1 MDVFGK
7 VTDFLTLVQE
17 SDYDISLIY
26 SQDPNTI
33 YVILLIMLALL
44 FGVIFTLN
52 NIIKT
57 KELLNLISKIK
68 DAKEINEHNE
78 KLNKIVS
85 ELPKRGLKPATSL
98 NSLKEEIF
106 KNHLNLFKNK
116 NIKEKIEYYKHLSNT
131 YTSIIESMKKHKVKD
146 GLNFYEKKSKAVLD
160 ENLFKELEDYYK
172 NTYFKKEDAVFVD
185 SIVSYA
191 NSTANSSDIINP
203 LFIQINRF
211 DFGFNLELFKFI
223 RALDK
228 DKSERIFLECNKK
241 MDNLLSNEYG
251 KVSEVILSYMLENG
265 EKEKVYTYISSLK
278 DSIHLQSL
286 YYNLFAKK
294 DDINLDLAFIKNET
308 KINEKY
314 KDYLDNQ
321 ISLNWK
327 DLIYVNHLIKSPNV
341 VQTLGHVDYRTILER
356 VEKLEKEAFDN
367 QTIAQVLE
375 IAKKAEKIA
384 KEAKAIARGK

>member
-7 VTDFLTLVQE
+7 VTDFITLVQE
-17 SDYDISLIY
+17 SDYNLSMIY

-44 FGVIFTLN
+44 FGVLFTLN
-52 NIIKT
+52 NIVKT
-57 KELLNLISKIK
+57 KELLNLISEIK
-68 DAKEINEHNE
+68 DTKELEEYNN
-78 KLNKIVS
+78 KLNKIVL
-85 ELPKRGLKPATSL
+85 ELPKRGFKPANNL
-98 NSLKEEIF
+98 NSLKEVIL
-106 KNHLNLFKNK
+106 KNHLNLLKNK
-116 NIKEKIEYYKHLSNT
+116 NIKEKIEQYKYLSNS
-131 YTSIIESMKKHKVKD
+131 YTSIFESMKKFNIKD
-146 GLNFYEKKSKAVLD
+146 GIKFYEKKSKDLLD
-160 ENLFKELEDYYK
+160 IELFKELENYYK

-228 DKSERIFLECNKK
+228 KKSERIFIECNKK

-251 KVSEVILSYMLENG
+251 KVSEVILFYMLKNG
-265 EKEKVYTYISSLK
+265 EEDKVYTYISTLK
-278 DSIHLQSL
+278 DSKHLQSL

-294 DDINLDLAFIKNET
+294 DDINLDLSFIKNET

-327 DLIYVNHLIKSPNV
+327 DLNYVNHIIKSANV
-341 VQTLGHVDYRTILER
+341 VQTLGHADYRIILER
-356 VEKLEKEAFDN
+356 VEKLEKELLDN
-367 QTIAQVLE
+367 QTIQQVLE
-375 IAKKAEKIA
+375 IAKRAETIA
-384 KEAKAIARGK
+384 KEAKAIARSK

>member
-1 MDVFGK
+1 MDIFGK
-7 VTDFLTLVQE
+7 VTDFITLVQE
-17 SDYDISLIY
+17 SDYNLSLIY

-33 YVILLIMLALL
+33 YVIILILLALL
-44 FGVIFTLN
+44 FGVLFTLN
-52 NIIKT
+52 NAIKT
-57 KELLNLISKIK
+57 KELLNLISEIK
-68 DAKEINEHNE
+68 DIKELEVHNE
-78 KLNKIVS
+78 KLNKIVL
-85 ELPKRGLKPATSL
+85 ELPKRGSKPANSL
-98 NSLKEEIF
+98 NSLKDDIL
-106 KNHLNLFKNK
+106 KNHLNLLKNR
-116 NIKEKIEYYKHLSNT
+116 NIKEKIEHYKHLSNS
-131 YTSIIESMKKHKVKD
+131 YSSIFESMKKFNVKD
-146 GLNFYEKKSKAVLD
+146 GIKFYEKKSKAVLQ
-160 ENLFKELEDYYK
+160 EELFKEIEDYYK
-172 NTYFKKEDAVFVD
+172 NTNFKKEDAVFVD

-228 DKSERIFLECNKK
+228 KKSERIFLECNKK

-265 EKEKVYTYISSLK
+265 EKEKVYTYISALK

-327 DLIYVNHLIKSPNV
+327 DLTYVNHIIKSANV
-341 VQTLGHVDYRTILER
+341 VQTLGHADYRTILER
-356 VEKLEKEAFDN
+356 VEKLEKELLDN
-367 QTIAQVLE
+367 QTIQQVLE
-375 IAKKAEKIA
+375 IAKRAETIA
-384 KEAKAIARGK
+384 KEAKAIARSK

>member
-1 MDVFGK
+1 MDIFGK
-7 VTDFLTLVQE
+7 ITDFMALVQE
-17 SDYDISLIY
+17 SDYNLSLIY

-33 YVILLIMLALL
+33 YVIILIILAIL
-44 FGVIFTLN
+44 FGVFFTLN

-57 KELLNLISKIK
+57 KELLNLILEIK
-68 DAKEINEHNE
+68 DTKELDQYNN

-85 ELPKRGLKPATSL
+85 ELPKRGSKPANSL
-98 NSLKEEIF
+98 NSLKESIL
-106 KNHLNLFKNK
+106 KNHLNLLKNK
-116 NIKEKIEYYKHLSNT
+116 NIKEKIEQYKHLSNS
-131 YTSIIESMKKHKVKD
+131 YTSIFESMKKFSIKD
-146 GLNFYEKKSKAVLD
+146 GINFYEKKSKELLD
-160 ENLFKELEDYYK
+160 IELFKELENFYK
-172 NTYFKKEDAVFVD
+172 NTFFKKEDAVFVD

-228 DKSERIFLECNKK
+228 KKSERIFLECNKK

-251 KVSEVILSYMLENG
+251 KISEVILAYMLENG
-265 EKEKVYTYISSLK
+265 EKEKVYTYVSNLK
-278 DSIHLQSL
+278 DSKHLQSL
-286 YYNLFAKK
+286 YYNLFGKK
-294 DDINLDLAFIKNET
+294 DDINLDLAFIKNDT

-327 DLIYVNHLIKSPNV
+327 DLTYINHIIKSVNV

-356 VEKLEKEAFDN
+356 VEKLEKELLDN
-367 QTIAQVLE
+367 QTIQQVLE
-375 IAKKAEKIA
+375 IAKRAETIA
-384 KEAKAIARGK
+384 KEAKAIARSK

>member
-1 MDVFGK
+1 MDIFGK
-7 VTDFLTLVQE
+7 ITDFMALVQE
-17 SDYDISLIY
+17 SDYNLSLIY

-33 YVILLIMLALL
+33 YVIILIILAIL
-44 FGVIFTLN
+44 FGVFFTLN

-57 KELLNLISKIK
+57 KELLNLILEIK
-68 DAKEINEHNE
+68 DTKELDQYNN

-85 ELPKRGLKPATSL
+85 ELPKRGSKPANSL
-98 NSLKEEIF
+98 NSLKESIL
-106 KNHLNLFKNK
+106 KNHLNLLKNK
-116 NIKEKIEYYKHLSNT
+116 NIKEKIEQYKHLSNS
-131 YTSIIESMKKHKVKD
+131 YTSIFESMKKFSIKD
-146 GLNFYEKKSKAVLD
+146 GINFYEKKSKELLD
-160 ENLFKELEDYYK
+160 VELFKELENYYK
-172 NTYFKKEDAVFVD
+172 NTFFKKEDAVFVD

-228 DKSERIFLECNKK
+228 KKSERIFLECNKK

-251 KVSEVILSYMLENG
+251 KISEVILAYMLENG
-265 EKEKVYTYISSLK
+265 EKEKVYTYVSNLK
-278 DSIHLQSL
+278 DSKHLQSL
-286 YYNLFAKK
+286 YYNLFGKK
-294 DDINLDLAFIKNET
+294 DDINLDLAFIKNDT

-327 DLIYVNHLIKSPNV
+327 DLTYINHIIKSVNV

-356 VEKLEKEAFDN
+356 VEKLEKELLDN
-367 QTIAQVLE
+367 QTIQQVLE
-375 IAKKAEKIA
+375 IAKRAETIA
-384 KEAKAIARGK
+384 KEAKAIARSK